1 MKCVTFCR
9 ILLLYFIILA
19 SKGYG
24 DITSYQTKKQAS
36 FSSKMTEPQESKCP
50 SGGCYE
56 GETLEADYP
65 LLVFMSFSMPE
76 TALLVLAQ
84 ELETYGGAFV
94 IRGLPDNSFA
104 EFFNKLNH
112 LKDLGMDAPILIDP
126 DSFED
131 YQITEV
137 PTTILKGEESF
148 DKITGNVPIS
158 YALET
163 FAEKGEESLL
173 AQQIQRIPSNT
184 SKQCKQSVPSIHSK
198 QGIQNSRGS
207 Q

>member
-1 MKCVTFCR
+1 MNSR
-9 ILLLYFIILA
+9 IFVFFAAVVIFMFSQEGISSPVQSSLKAPEEEL
-19 SKGYG
+19 
-24 DITSYQTKKQAS
+24 TSQ
-36 FSSKMTEPQESKCP
+36 SKCP

-56 GETLEADYP
+56 SGELEADYP

-76 TALLVLAQ
+76 AALLSFAQ
-84 ELETYGGAFV
+84 ELEPYGGAFV

-104 EFFNKLNH
+104 SVFNKLNL

-126 DSFED
+126 DGFED
-131 YQITEV
+131 YQITEG
-137 PTTILKGEESF
+137 PTIVLKGGKTF
-148 DKITGNVPIS
+148 DKITGNIPIS

-173 AQQIQRIPSNT
+173 AREFQCIPSHT
-184 SKQCKQSVPSIHSK
+184 SKQCKQSNKSIQSK
-198 QGIQNSRGS
+198 YEIHNSRRS